1 MAAKIRLKRMGTK
14 RKPHFKIIVCDRSA
28 RRDGKAIEELGYYDP
43 SKNPPA
49 IKLVKERADYW
60 IGVGAQM
67 SDTVKS
73 LIKKH
78 IS

>member
-1 MAAKIRLKRMGTK
+1 MAVRIRLKKMGAK
-14 RKPHFKIIVCDRSA
+14 RKPHFQLIVCNRTKG
-28 RRDGKAIEELGYYDP
+28 RDSKAIEEIGFYDP

-49 IKLVKERADYW
+49 IKINKERADYW

-73 LIKKH
+73 IMKKA
-78 IS
+78 